1 MTEDTLDQFRL
12 TDRVCVITGG
22 AGLMGMQHARAI
34 ASAGGRPVIWDI
46 SQVACDAAVAQLHTE
61 FDLEVPATVV
71 DITDEAAVSS
81 GMDAVIEQY
90 GRVDALI
97 NNAANN
103 PKAEDGSKDWARFEH
118 FPMDVWLQD
127 IHVGLTG
134 AFLCSRA
141 LGSWMAAHGGG
152 VILNI
157 ASDLGVIAPDQRI
170 YRDPDTTEDCQP
182 VKPVTYS
189 VVKHA
194 LIGLTRYL
202 ATYWPDKGV
211 RANALCP
218 GGIYNNQPDDF
229 VERLTNLIPM
239 GRMADKDD
247 YMGAVLFML
256 SDASRYMNGSVVAI
270 DGGRT
275 CW

>member
-1 MTEDTLDQFRL
+1 M
-12 TDRVCVITGG
+12 
-22 AGLMGMQHARAI
+22 
-34 ASAGGRPVIWDI
+34 AS
-46 SQVACDAAVAQLHTE
+46 
-61 FDLEVPATVV
+61 
-71 DITDEAAVSS
+71 
-81 GMDAVIEQY
+81 
-90 GRVDALI
+90 
-97 NNAANN
+97 
-103 PKAEDGSKDWARFEH
+103 
-118 FPMDVWLQD
+118 
-127 IHVGLTG
+127 
-134 AFLCSRA
+134 
-141 LGSWMAAHGGG
+141 HGGG

-157 ASDLGVIAPDQRI
+157 ASDLGMIAPDQRI
-170 YRDPDTTEDCQP
+170 YRDPDAVEERQP

-189 VVKHA
+189 VVKHG

-218 GGIYNNQPDDF
+218 GGIYNSQPDDF

-247 YMGAVLFML
+247 YTGAVLFML
-256 SDASRYMNGSVVAI
+256 SDASRYMNGSVVTI

>member
-1 MTEDTLDQFRL
+1 MTEDTLDRFSL
-12 TDRVCVITGG
+12 TDRVCVVTGG
-22 AGLMGMQHARAI
+22 AGLLGMQHARAI
-34 ASAGGRPVIWDI
+34 ASADGLPVIWDI
-46 SQVACDAAVAQLHTE
+46 SQEACDAATAQLYEEYH
-61 FDLEVPATVV
+61 LQVSATVV
-71 DITDEAAVSS
+71 DIADESAVSS
-81 GMDAVIEQY
+81 GLDALTKKY

-103 PKAEDGSKDWARFEH
+103 PKAEDESKDWARFEH
-118 FPMDVWLQD
+118 FPMDVWMQD
-127 IHVGLTG
+127 IRVGLTG
-134 AFLCSRA
+134 AFLCSRT
-141 LGSWMAAHGGG
+141 LGSWMASHGGG

-157 ASDLGVIAPDQRI
+157 ASDLGMIAPDQRI
-170 YRDPDTTEDCQP
+170 YRDPDAVEERQP

-189 VVKHA
+189 VVKHG

-218 GGIYNNQPDDF
+218 GGIYNSQPDDF

-247 YMGAVLFML
+247 YTGAVLFML
-256 SDASRYMNGSVVAI
+256 SDASRYMNGSVVTI